1 MSKFGLSEI
10 QSDAILEMKL
20 RRLTGLERDK
30 IENELNDLLEKIKD
44 LKAILASDERIFGII
59 K

>member
-1 MSKFGLSEI
+1 
-10 QSDAILEMKL
+10 MKL

-44 LKAILASDERIFGII
+44 LKAILASDERIVGII
-59 K
+59 KSEVLEIKD